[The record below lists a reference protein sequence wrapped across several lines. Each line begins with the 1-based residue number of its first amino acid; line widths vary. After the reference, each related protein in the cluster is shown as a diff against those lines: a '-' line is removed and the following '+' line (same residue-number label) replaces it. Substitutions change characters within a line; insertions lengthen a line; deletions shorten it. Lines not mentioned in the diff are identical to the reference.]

1 MSKQL
6 LSLCLCTT
14 LFGTSELVLAN
25 PALANTALTNAKT
38 ALSANAQLSELTIAN
53 AQQQMQQG
61 KLSAEQLTQY
71 YLVQI
76 QQKNHHGPNL
86 RAFNDMNR
94 DALKLAKRLDAE
106 RKAGK
111 VRGPLHGIPV
121 ALKANIASND
131 GLPTTAGALAL
142 KGFLTKQDAQLV
154 QQLRDA
160 GAIIIGKTNLSEWAN
175 FRGNGS
181 ASGWSALGGQTKN
194 PYVLYR
200 TPCGSSSG
208 SAVAVAADLT
218 LVAVGTETDGSITC
232 PAAINNVVGIKPT
245 SGAISGAGIIP
256 IANSQDTAGP
266 ITRTV
271 ADAEIL
277 LDALATAQAKQF
289 YKLGGS
295 AERKIKSV
303 VLIRQYDLEYPAVR
317 HMLDQIEQKLKAQG
331 ITVQSSKKFE
341 LDEQAGKDEFAVLLY
356 EYKRDL
362 NQWLLDYQAPNAV
375 DTIAKIFAFNQSKG
389 KKALA
394 FYGQE
399 FFAQAKAIDLETQK
413 SAYHQ
418 ARSRNLAAAKGLI
431 DAELARADLI
441 IAPAYGPAWPIDH
454 VKGDQFNF
462 GTSSPAAISGYPSLT
477 MPAGFDGELPL
488 GISLIGA
495 PWSEPMLIKFAK
507 SIEQPRVSPKY
518 LPTLPEMTS
527 PDTALP
533 ENR

>member
-1 MSKQL
+1 MSKYL
-6 LSLCLCTT
+6 LPLSLTAALFATAGLTT
-14 LFGTSELVLAN
+14 SCFATTVVAE
-25 PALANTALTNAKT
+25 NAATMKP
-38 ALSANAQLSELTIAN
+38 QLNELTISA
-53 AQQQMQQG
+53 AQQLMQQG
-61 KLSAEQLTQY
+61 QLSAEQLTQY
-71 YLVQI
+71 YLQQI
-76 QQKNHHGPNL
+76 KQKNLQGPSL
-86 RAFNDMNR
+86 HAFNDVSR

-111 VRGPLHGIPV
+111 IRGPLHGIPV

-142 KGFLTKQDAQLV
+142 KGFLTKQDAELV

-160 GAIIIGKTNLSEWAN
+160 GAIILGKTNLSEWAN

-194 PYVLYR
+194 PYVLDR

-245 SGAISGAGIIP
+245 AGAISGAGIIP
-256 IANSQDTAGP
+256 IAHSQDIAGP
-266 ITRTV
+266 MTRTV

-277 LDALATAQAKQF
+277 LDALATSQAKQF

-295 AERKIKSV
+295 AEREIKSV
-303 VLIRQYDLEYPAVR
+303 MLIRQYDLEYPAVR
-317 HMLDQIEQKLKAQG
+317 HMLDQVEQQLKSQG
-331 ITVQSSKKFE
+331 ITVHSSKQFD
-341 LDEQAGKDEFAVLLY
+341 LDEQAGKDEFTVLIY

-362 NQWLLDYQAPNAV
+362 NQWLLDYKAPSAV
-375 DTIAKIFAFNQSKG
+375 NSIAKIREFNKAKG
-389 KKALA
+389 KAALA

-399 FFAQAKAIDLETQK
+399 FFEQADAIDLDAQK
-413 SAYHQ
+413 SAYYQ
-418 ARSRNLAAAKGLI
+418 ARGRNLAAAKGLL
-431 DAELARADLI
+431 DTQLATADVI

-454 VKGDQFNF
+454 VTGDQFNF
-462 GTSSPAAISGYPSLT
+462 GTSAPAAISGYPSLT

-495 PWSEPMLIKFAK
+495 PWSEPMLIKLAK
-507 SIEQPRVSPKY
+507 RIEQPRALPKY
-518 LPTLPEMTS
+518 LPTLPE
-527 PDTALP
+527 AK
-533 ENR
+533 

>member
-1 MSKQL
+1 MSKHL
-6 LSLCLCTT
+6 LSLSLTAV
-14 LFGTSELVLAN
+14 LFA
-25 PALANTALTNAKT
+25 TAGVTAPCSATPVVAENVVAENKAKT
-38 ALSANAQLSELTIAN
+38 PPQLSELTISA

-61 KLSAEQLTQY
+61 QLSAEQLTQY
-71 YLVQI
+71 YLSQI
-76 QQKNHHGPNL
+76 KQKNLQGPSL
-86 RAFNDMNR
+86 HAFNDVNR
-94 DALKLAKRLDAE
+94 GALELAKRLDAE

-111 VRGPLHGIPV
+111 IRGPLHGIPV

-142 KGFLTKQDAQLV
+142 KGFLTKQDAELV

-194 PYVLYR
+194 PYVLDR

-245 SGAISGAGIIP
+245 AGAISGTGIIP
-256 IANSQDTAGP
+256 IANSQDIAGP
-266 ITRTV
+266 MTRTV

-277 LDALATAQAKQF
+277 LAALATSQAKQS
-289 YKLGGS
+289 YKLGGA
-295 AERKIKSV
+295 AERVVKSV

-317 HMLDQIEQKLKAQG
+317 YMLDQVEQKLKAQG
-331 ITVQSSKKFE
+331 IAVHSSKKFD
-341 LDEQAGKDEFAVLLY
+341 LDEQAAKDEFTVLIY

-362 NQWLLDYQAPNAV
+362 NQWLQDYKAPTAV
-375 DTIAKIFAFNQSKG
+375 DSIAKIRDFNEKNG
-389 KKALA
+389 KAALA

-399 FFAQAKAIDLETQK
+399 FFEQAEAIDLEKQK
-413 SAYHQ
+413 SDYLQ
-418 ARSRNLAAAKGLI
+418 ARNRNLAAAKGLL
-431 DAELARADLI
+431 DNSFAKADVI

-454 VKGDQFNF
+454 LKGDQFNF

-495 PWSEPMLIKFAK
+495 PWSEPMLIKLAK
-507 SIEQPRVSPKY
+507 SLEQPRVTPKY
-518 LPTLPEMTS
+518 LPSLAETK
-527 PDTALP
+527 
-533 ENR
+533 

>member
-1 MSKQL
+1 MSKHL
-6 LSLCLCTT
+6 LSLSLTAV
-14 LFGTSELVLAN
+14 LFAN
-25 PALANTALTNAKT
+25 AGVTAPCFATPVAAENVVAENKAKT
-38 ALSANAQLSELTIAN
+38 KPQLSELSISA
-53 AQQQMQQG
+53 AQQHMQQG
-61 KLSAEQLTQY
+61 LLSAEQLTQY
-71 YLVQI
+71 YLSQI
-76 QQKNHHGPNL
+76 KQKNLQGPSL
-86 RAFNDMNR
+86 HAFNDVSR

-142 KGFLTKQDAQLV
+142 KGFLTKQDAELV

-194 PYVLYR
+194 PYVLDR

-245 SGAISGAGIIP
+245 AGAISGSGIIP
-256 IANSQDTAGP
+256 IANSQDIAGP
-266 ITRTV
+266 MARTV

-277 LDALATAQAKQF
+277 LDALATEQAKQF
-289 YKLGGS
+289 YKLGGA
-295 AERKIKSV
+295 AERTIKSV

-317 HMLDQIEQKLKAQG
+317 HMLDQVEKQLKTQG
-331 ITVQSSKKFE
+331 IAVHSSKKFD
-341 LDEQAGKDEFAVLLY
+341 LDEQAGKDEFAVLIY

-362 NQWLLDYQAPNAV
+362 NQWLLDYKAPTAV
-375 DTIAKIFAFNQSKG
+375 NSIAKIREFNKAKG
-389 KKALA
+389 KAALA

-399 FFAQAKAIDLETQK
+399 FFEQADAIDLEAQK
-413 SAYHQ
+413 SEYYQ
-418 ARSRNLAAAKGLI
+418 ARGRNLAAAKGLL
-431 DAELARADLI
+431 DTELARADVI

-462 GTSSPAAISGYPSLT
+462 GTSAPAAISGYPSLT

-488 GISLIGA
+488 GISLISA
-495 PWSEPMLIKFAK
+495 PWSEPLLIKLAK
-507 SIEQPRVSPKY
+507 SIEQPRAVPKY
-518 LPTLPEMTS
+518 LPTLP
-527 PDTALP
+527 DAK
-533 ENR
+533 

>member
-1 MSKQL
+1 MSKYLLLSVMATTLLGGASALAATNLSLSQPVTLTSLHELSIAKAQL
-6 LSLCLCTT
+6 L
-14 LFGTSELVLAN
+14 
-25 PALANTALTNAKT
+25 
-38 ALSANAQLSELTIAN
+38 
-53 AQQQMQQG
+53 MQQG
-61 KLSAEQLTQY
+61 EISSEVLTKY
-71 YLVQI
+71 YLQQI
-76 QQKNHHGPNL
+76 QQKNLQGPSL
-86 RAFNDMNR
+86 HAFNDVNR
-94 DALKLAKRLDAE
+94 GALELAKRLDAE

-111 VRGPLHGIPV
+111 IRGPLHGIPV

-142 KGFLTKQDAQLV
+142 KGFLTKQDAELV
-154 QQLRDA
+154 KQLRDA

-194 PYVLYR
+194 PYVLDR

-245 SGAISGAGIIP
+245 AGAISGTGIIP
-256 IANSQDTAGP
+256 IANSQDIAGP
-266 ITRTV
+266 MTRTV

-277 LDALATAQAKQF
+277 LAALATSQAKQS
-289 YKLGGS
+289 YKLGGA
-295 AERKIKSV
+295 AERVVKSV

-317 HMLDQIEQKLKAQG
+317 YMLDQVEQKLKAQG
-331 ITVQSSKKFE
+331 IAVHSSKKFD
-341 LDEQAGKDEFAVLLY
+341 LDEQAAKDEFTVLIY

-362 NQWLLDYQAPNAV
+362 NQWLQDYKAPTAV
-375 DTIAKIFAFNQSKG
+375 DSIAKIRDFNEKNG
-389 KKALA
+389 KAALA

-399 FFAQAKAIDLETQK
+399 FFEQAEAIDLEKQK
-413 SAYHQ
+413 SDYLQ
-418 ARSRNLAAAKGLI
+418 ARNRNLAAAKGLL
-431 DAELARADLI
+431 DNSFAKADVI

-454 VKGDQFNF
+454 LKGDQFNF

-495 PWSEPMLIKFAK
+495 PWSEPMLIKLAK
-507 SIEQPRVSPKY
+507 SLEQSRVTPKY
-518 LPTLPEMTS
+518 LPSLAETK
-527 PDTALP
+527 
-533 ENR
+533 

>member
-1 MSKQL
+1 MSKYLLLCGIATTLLASTSAYAAVNPSAQKPASPISLEELSIAKAQL
-6 LSLCLCTT
+6 L
-14 LFGTSELVLAN
+14 
-25 PALANTALTNAKT
+25 
-38 ALSANAQLSELTIAN
+38 
-53 AQQQMQQG
+53 MQHG
-61 KLSAEQLTQY
+61 ELSAEELTQY
-71 YLVQI
+71 YLQQI
-76 QQKNHHGPNL
+76 QQKNLEGPSL
-86 RAFNDMNR
+86 HAFNDVNR
-94 DALKLAKRLDAE
+94 DALKLAKRLDTE

-142 KGFLTKQDAQLV
+142 KGFLTKQDAELV

-194 PYVLYR
+194 PYVLDR

-245 SGAISGAGIIP
+245 AGAISGAGIIP
-256 IANSQDTAGP
+256 IANSQDIAGP

-277 LDALATAQAKQF
+277 LDALATSQAKKS
-289 YKLGGS
+289 YKHGD
-295 AERKIKSV
+295 AAKRVVKSV

-317 HMLDQIEQKLKAQG
+317 HMLDQVEQKLKAQG
-331 ITVQSSKKFE
+331 VAVHSSKKFD
-341 LDEQAGKDEFAVLLY
+341 LDEQAAKDEFTVLIY

-362 NQWLLDYQAPNAV
+362 NQWLQYYKAPTAV
-375 DTIAKIFAFNQSKG
+375 DSIAKIRDFNEKNG
-389 KKALA
+389 KAALA

-399 FFAQAKAIDLETQK
+399 FFEQAEAIDLEKQK
-413 SAYHQ
+413 SDYLQ
-418 ARSRNLAAAKGLI
+418 ARNRNLATAKNLL
-431 DAELARADLI
+431 DNSFAKADVI
-441 IAPAYGPAWPIDH
+441 ITPAYGPAWPIDH

-495 PWSEPMLIKFAK
+495 PWSEPMLIKLAK
-507 SIEQPRVSPKY
+507 SLEQPRVTPKY
-518 LPTLPEMTS
+518 LPNLAETK
-527 PDTALP
+527 
-533 ENR
+533 